1 MAVLTI
7 TTNFGFADIR
17 VAMMKG
23 IIYDIVPDVKIVE
36 ISQMVSPQNVRE
48 GAIYNWQGN
57 ALLPIR
63 APYMSVLSES
73 GVWDQTRPDRCVS
86 GRPAYHYAR

>member
-1 MAVLTI
+1 MTI
-7 TTNFGFADIR
+7 IRKTTDFGIPEG
-17 VAMMKG
+17 VIAMMKG
-23 IIYDIVPDVKIVE
+23 IIYDIVPNVKIVE

-73 GVWDQTRPDRCVS
+73 GVWD
-86 GRPAYHYAR
+86 